1 MDTWNLRAEF
11 VRDPKGRL
19 VGIREID
26 IIHYYVRL
34 SVVNPPAQTQ
44 KVVYE
49 LHESYGQAKIEVKA
63 GTPGFTTEI
72 TTYGDYEV
80 KVQLQLQEQV
90 ETKVVELSQA
100 LTEST
105 AGDDAPEIRT
115 ALEQI
120 RRL

>member
-1 MDTWNLRAEF
+1 MDTWNLKAEF

-34 SVVNPPAQTQ
+34 SVVNPPAQSQ
-44 KVVYE
+44 KVMYE
-49 LHESYGQAKIEVKA
+49 LHESYGHSKIEVKA
-63 GTPGFTTEI
+63 GTPGFSTEI

-80 KVQLQLQEQV
+80 KVHLQVGEQV
-90 ETKVVELSQA
+90 ETKVVQLSEA
-100 LTEST
+100 LTEGT
-105 AGDDAPEIRT
+105 AGNDAPEIRT